1 MVLSKYINKASW
13 KKRLQWVPA
22 SYKAA
27 HLGEGR
33 RAGVGLLL
41 GKGNYGGAGMGRPW
55 WEREIS
61 GLRLSPLGPPE
72 LCVGLRSTSDLPAIA
87 F

>member
-27 HLGEGR
+27 HLGGGVEQEWGYCWGR
-33 RAGVGLLL
+33 GTMGVPEWAGH
-41 GKGNYGGAGMGRPW
+41 GGRGRFQ
-55 WEREIS
+55 
-61 GLRLSPLGPPE
+61 G
-72 LCVGLRSTSDLPAIA
+72 CA
-87 F
+87 